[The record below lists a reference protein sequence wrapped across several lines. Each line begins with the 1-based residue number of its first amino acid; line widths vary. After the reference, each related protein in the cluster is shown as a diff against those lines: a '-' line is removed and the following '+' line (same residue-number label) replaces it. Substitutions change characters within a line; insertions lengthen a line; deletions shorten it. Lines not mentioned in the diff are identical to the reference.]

1 MEPGDT
7 RAKAEAGPSL
17 APGPEQPRPPQQQQV
32 VALPGPGQ
40 RVHVNKHP
48 VQCHLCRQWFNNKDS
63 NLSEFEPRQVN
74 MVLPSI

>member
-1 MEPGDT
+1 MEPGHT

-17 APGPEQPRPPQQQQV
+17 GPGPEQPQQV

-63 NLSEFEPRQVN
+63 NLSEFEPQQVN

>member
-7 RAKAEAGPSL
+7 RVKAEAGPSL
-17 APGPEQPRPPQQQQV
+17 GPGPEQPRAPQQQ

-40 RVHVNKHP
+40 RVHVNKQP

-63 NLSEFEPRQVN
+63 NLSEFEP
-74 MVLPSI
+74 